1 MSSLAQ
7 ETLMGSSSVETEI
20 IAATAAVDIAIDE
33 GQQRDDDLY
42 DYNRELERERHERRM
57 ARLALRDQISENGF
71 ALRKALTNESIKEY
85 FPSPF
90 CAPRQCTTGVV
101 Q

>member
-42 DYNRELERERHERRM
+42 DYNRELERERHERRI

-71 ALRKALTNESIKEY
+71 ACAKRSRIN
-85 FPSPF
+85 PSRDIFLPH
-90 CAPRQCTTGVV
+90 CKWKKCL
-101 Q
+101 